1 MSKFTSLFRQASFF
15 ISVTDWRGLPP
26 EDGAEIAFAGRSNV
40 GKSSAIN
47 ALTRRRSLAYVAKT
61 PGRTRQ
67 INFFRLDDN
76 GYLVDLPGYGYAKVP
91 KVTSRRWELLLSKY
105 LQTRISLIGLVLVL
119 DARHPLTP
127 LDQQMLDWLA
137 PTGKPV
143 LILLSK
149 ADKLT
154 RQQAN
159 RTLRKVNDLLAQ
171 FYPCSTAQLF
181 SSATHAGLVEA
192 EEVLAQWLK
201 R

>member
-1 MSKFTSLFRQASFF
+1 MSKFTSLSQQASFF
-15 ISVTDWRGLPP
+15 VSVTDWRDLPP

-91 KVTSRRWELLLSKY
+91 EAISRRWELLLSKY

-127 LDQQMLDWLA
+127 LDQQMLDWFA

-181 SSATHAGLVEA
+181 SSATHTGLVKA